1 MIRDVK
7 AFRMQRVRPVKLW
20 MDTIAKEK
28 QLGGGWNI
36 LLKYVVEVTYSE
48 TTDGSL
54 SLFNKYCNLYGVKT
68 AWA

>member
-1 MIRDVK
+1 
-7 AFRMQRVRPVKLW
+7 MQRARPVKLW

-28 QLGGGWNI
+28 QLGGDI
-36 LLKYVVEVTYSE
+36 LLKYIVEVTYSE

-54 SLFNKYCNLYGVKT
+54 FLFNKYYFLYGVKP

>member
-1 MIRDVK
+1 MDGYHRKKK
-7 AFRMQRVRPVKLW
+7 A
-20 MDTIAKEK
+20 IG
-28 QLGGGWNI
+28 GGGWNI